1 MGQGVQNVLKVPLR
15 KVRNFNDLKFLIG
28 GFPNKIK
35 EFMLFCKKRAIR
47 GAEGYIL
54 AIVQW

>member
-1 MGQGVQNVLKVPLR
+1 MQNVLKVPLR

-35 EFMLFCKKRAIR
+35 EFMLFCKKRVIR